1 MMGDRLS
8 GKSVVVTGAGSGIG
22 LEIAERTAQEGAGV
36 VLADVDLGS
45 AERAA
50 TDLRDQGFHA
60 QAVEVD
66 ISDENSVRRLISS
79 ALEILGTID
88 VFCNNAALT
97 NQEFMKGD
105 VDVAAL
111 DLEVW
116 QRTLDV
122 NLTGTM
128 LCCKHVIP
136 VMIGQGGGSIVNT
149 SSGASLG
156 GGSGLTSYG
165 VSKAGVN
172 LLTKSVATQYGR
184 RGIRCNGIAPGP
196 TITRSSPPGMEEF
209 MKAQFE
215 GRLITPYLG
224 RALDIANAAV
234 FLASDES
241 RFITGQ
247 IISVDGGLFAYSPTA
262 RL

>member
-1 MMGDRLS
+1 MSDRLS
-8 GKSVVVTGAGSGIG
+8 GKSAVVTGAGSGIG
-22 LEIAERTAQEGAGV
+22 LEIAERMAQEGAGV
-36 VLADVDLGS
+36 VLADINSEG

-50 TDLRDQGFHA
+50 AELREQGFRA
-60 QAVEVD
+60 DAVAVD
-66 ISDENSVRRLISS
+66 ISDEDSVRALISS
-79 ALEILGTID
+79 ARETLGAID
-88 VFCNNAALT
+88 IFCNNAALT
-97 NQEFMKGD
+97 NQEFMRRD
-105 VDVAAL
+105 LDVAAL
-111 DLEVW
+111 DLDVW

-128 LCCKHVIP
+128 LCCKYVVP
-136 VMIGQGGGSIVNT
+136 VMIDQGGGSIVNT

-156 GGSGLTSYG
+156 GGSNLTSYG

-184 RGIRCNGIAPGP
+184 RGVRCNAISPGP
-196 TITRSSPPGMEEF
+196 TITRNSPPGMEEF
-209 MKAQFE
+209 MQTQFE
-215 GRLITPYLG
+215 GRLITPHLG